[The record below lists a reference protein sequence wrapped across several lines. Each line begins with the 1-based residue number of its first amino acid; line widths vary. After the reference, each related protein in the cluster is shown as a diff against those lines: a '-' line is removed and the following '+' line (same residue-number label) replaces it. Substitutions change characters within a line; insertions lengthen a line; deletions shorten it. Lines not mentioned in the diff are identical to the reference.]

1 MGKEEKGI
9 LVVDVGTTK
18 VCALIGEEKEGK
30 LWITGMGLVPSKG
43 LKKGTIINIEEAT
56 QSIKNAIEKA
66 KSQAKIPIESIYTSI
81 TGSHIKSLSAS
92 GVIALKEKVVTPSEV
107 EEVLFSA
114 QTIEL
119 PQDRI
124 ILHIIPQEFVIDQ
137 NRGILQPIGMSGV
150 RLEANVRLITCNRS
164 AFQNLL
170 RCFENLDIEV
180 DGVIVQG
187 LASGESVLTSEEKEL
202 GVILIDFG
210 GGTTDVAI
218 YWDNV
223 LRYIFSLPIGGELL
237 TNDLAIG
244 LRTSRIEAEKIKIK
258 NGVCLRDLLEED
270 EIIELTGIGDRPPR
284 KISKKILAEIIEL
297 RIKEL
302 IEIIEKEL
310 YREVFIDKD
319 PFDIKSKIGSG
330 IVITG
335 GSSLLPG
342 LVYLF
347 EQMLDLPTRIGFP
360 FKLAGL
366 AEETHHPQFAT
377 SVGMLLYA
385 YNLQERVKEERK
397 EGIFHKLKK
406 GFIKFLK
413 GG

>member
-1 MGKEEKGI
+1 MSKEGKGI

-43 LKKGTIINIEEAT
+43 LKKGTIINIDEAT

-66 KSQAKIPIESIYTSI
+66 KSQAKVSLESVYTSI
-81 TGSHIKSLSAS
+81 AGSHIKTLSGS
-92 GVIALKEKVVTPSEV
+92 GVIALKEKVVTTSDV
-107 EEVLFSA
+107 EEVLSSA

-119 PQDRI
+119 SQDRV
-124 ILHIIPQEFVIDQ
+124 ILHVIPQEFIIDQ
-137 NRGILQPIGMSGV
+137 TRGIIQPVGMSGI
-150 RLEANVRLITCNRS
+150 RLEANVQLVTCNRS
-164 AFQNLL
+164 ALQNLL
-170 RCFENLDIEV
+170 RCFENLGIEV

-187 LASGESVLTSEEKEL
+187 LASGEGVLTPEEKDL
-202 GVILIDFG
+202 GVILIDLG

-223 LRYIFSLPIGGELL
+223 LRHIFSLPVGGELL
-237 TNDLAIG
+237 TNDLAVG
-244 LRTSRIEAEKIKIK
+244 LRTSRTEAERIKIE
-258 NGVCLRDLLEED
+258 NGVCLRDLVEDD
-270 EIIELTGIGDRPPR
+270 EIIEVAGTGDRPPK

-310 YREVFIDKD
+310 YRQVFTDKD
-319 PFDIKSKIGSG
+319 SFDIRSRIGSG

-335 GSSLLPG
+335 GSALLPG

-347 EQMLDLPTRIGFP
+347 DQMLDLPTRIGFP

-366 AEETHHPQFAT
+366 TQETQHPQFAT

-385 YNLQERVKEERK
+385 YNIQERTKEEKK
-397 EGIFHKLKK
+397 ESIVHKLKRSFVK
-406 GFIKFLK
+406 LLK